1 MAAGLAGRWCQIA
14 GCGPW
19 GPQGCRSA
27 TVDSFVALRAL
38 NSVKGS
44 QAAVI
49 WLLLFRGPLGS
60 CPVTWEPGPEAGR
73 AALHRLFGSSCPAL
87 AFGQRRG
94 LGTRTRHISTGRAR
108 VNSDKS
114 ITYRAYVELGII
126 EAKDSGA
133 LQVQHVRVD
142 AESAGQRLDNFLL
155 RRLKGVPKTHV
166 YRIVRSGEV
175 RVNKGRAQADTRLAE
190 GDEIR
195 LPPVRQPE
203 RLGEAAQAEIQA
215 AIPPREFTILLED
228 EHVLAIDKPAGVAV
242 HGGSGVSFGVIEQLR
257 RARPQARFLELVHR
271 LDRETSG
278 VLLLAKKRSA
288 LTDLQD
294 QFRQR
299 DTGKI
304 YNALV
309 WGAWPRGL
317 RVIDQPLLKGLDA
330 NGERFVRVA
339 PNGHVDAQR
348 SISLVQVIRAVG
360 SATLLDVTL
369 KTGRTHQIRVH
380 LSHAGHPIVGDPKY
394 GDFNANKQLLKATG
408 FARMFLHA
416 RELSFDHPSTGQ
428 RVTLS
433 APLHEACETLLA
445 SVA

>member
-1 MAAGLAGRWCQIA
+1 L
-14 GCGPW
+14 
-19 GPQGCRSA
+19 
-27 TVDSFVALRAL
+27 SF
-38 NSVKGS
+38 KGGGYL
-44 QAAVI
+44 V
-49 WLLLFRGPLGS
+49 LLFRGPLGS
-60 CPVTWEPGPEAGR
+60 CPVTWGPGPEAGR
-73 AALHRLFGSSCPAL
+73 AALHRLFLLALPAPR
-87 AFGQRRG
+87 FFQQRG
-94 LGTRTRHISTGRAR
+94 LGTTSRHISTGHAR
-108 VNSDKS
+108 VNFDKS
-114 ITYRAYVELGII
+114 STYRAYVEIRII
-126 EAKDSGA
+126 DTKDSSA
-133 LQVQHVRVD
+133 PQVQRVVVD

-175 RVNKGRAQADTRLAE
+175 RVNKGRAQADTRLVE

-203 RLGEAAQAEIQA
+203 RLSDEAQAQIQA

-257 RARPQARFLELVHR
+257 RSRPQARFLELVHR

-288 LTDLQD
+288 LTALQD

-299 DTGKI
+299 ETGKI
-304 YNALV
+304 YSALV
-309 WGAWPRGL
+309 WGEWPRGL

-330 NGERFVRVA
+330 AGERFVRVA
-339 PNGHVDAQR
+339 PSGHADAQR
-348 SISLVQVIRAVG
+348 SISLVQVVRAVG
-360 SATLLDVTL
+360 TATLLDVTL

-394 GDFNANKQLLKATG
+394 GSFTANKQLVKATG

-416 RELSFDHPSTGQ
+416 RELSFDHPSTGE

-433 APLHEACETLLA
+433 APLPEACETLLT
-445 SVA
+445 SVASSLHHFITSSLRP